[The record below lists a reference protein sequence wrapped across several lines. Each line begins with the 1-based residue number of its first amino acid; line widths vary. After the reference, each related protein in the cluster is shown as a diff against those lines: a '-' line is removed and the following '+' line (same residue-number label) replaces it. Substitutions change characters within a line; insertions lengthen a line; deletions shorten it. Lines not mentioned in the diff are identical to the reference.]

1 MFKLNRGLL
10 VACRVRP
17 IEYDQGMLFIEDD
30 DTTITIKDINK
41 KMNIDQQQYQFHKT
55 FDQSSSQLQVYNK
68 IEEHCLKDFMKGKNC
83 CFISYGQTT
92 SGKTFT
98 VFGEAQLSNTSD
110 PDNPEESSQ
119 ILNSDK
125 RGQVIHVMEYLL
137 RRKNE
142 LKKSK
147 RLVISCSFFEIY
159 LNEVRDIGRKFVV

>member
-1 MFKLNRGLL
+1 
-10 VACRVRP
+10 
-17 IEYDQGMLFIEDD
+17 
-30 DTTITIKDINK
+30 
-41 KMNIDQQQYQFHKT
+41 
-55 FDQSSSQLQVYNK
+55 
-68 IEEHCLKDFMKGKNC
+68 
-83 CFISYGQTT
+83 
-92 SGKTFT
+92 